1 MALDINSKSILLN
14 LDNIDI
20 FRKEY
25 NERMKILYGVNNW
38 IREYEE
44 KNKCQ
49 LEDFIGKTCGDIKDI
64 LSCGDIKDIL
74 SYIDRDSYYDD
85 YIFT

>member
-64 LSCGDIKDIL
+64 LS
-74 SYIDRDSYYDD
+74 YIDRDSYYDD